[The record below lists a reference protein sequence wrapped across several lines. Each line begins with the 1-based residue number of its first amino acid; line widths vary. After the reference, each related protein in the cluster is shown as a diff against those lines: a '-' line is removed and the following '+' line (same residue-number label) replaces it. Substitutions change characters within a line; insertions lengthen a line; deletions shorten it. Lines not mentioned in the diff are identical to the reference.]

1 MKLTRLWSVVAMLGL
16 LGSTTVLAAQ
26 QSADKSGMTS
36 HLHRASEMIGTQV
49 ENPQGEDLG
58 KIEEIVIDPI
68 DDTVAY
74 AVLSFGGFLGLGEK
88 YFAIPWNAL
97 QHKGEDG
104 ETVVLDV
111 DKERLENAP
120 GFNKNDWPDM
130 ANRSWGQGIHAYYD
144 QQPYWERRAGMQQET
159 MQSPTSPPSTRSTG
173 AGQQTMTSDAGP
185 QHREALSATVET
197 IDQDS
202 RQLTLTT
209 ANGNT
214 VEFKAPEALLQDLQT
229 GDSVEVM
236 IRKKEDPQSQKMGQ
250 EKKSQ

>member
-16 LGSTTVLAAQ
+16 LGSTTVFAAQ
-26 QSADKSGMTS
+26 QRADESGMTS

-49 ENPQGEDLG
+49 ENLQGESLG

-74 AVLSFGGFLGLGEK
+74 AVLSFGGFLGLGER

-130 ANRSWGQGIHAYYD
+130 ANRSWGKEIHAYYN
-144 QQPYWERRAGMQQET
+144 QQPYWERRAGLQQET
-159 MQSPTSPPSTRSTG
+159 TQSPTAPSMRLPG
-173 AGQQTMTSDAGP
+173 AGPQTMTPDAGP
-185 QHREALSATVET
+185 QQREAVAATVET
-197 IDQDS
+197 IDPKS
-202 RQLTLTT
+202 RQLTLVT

-236 IRKKEDPQSQKMGQ
+236 IRKKEDHQSQQMGK
-250 EKKSQ
+250 EKKGQ